1 MHFMYS
7 ISSSLANKTLDTLH
21 NVVSTTLPTWLFQRL
36 VSPLEH
42 QLTQSEIECV
52 CNEGNASSE
61 AVIDGQHRNSVTKKL
76 CTPVFLNLSV

>member
-1 MHFMYS
+1 MN
-7 ISSSLANKTLDTLH
+7 IKTIY
-21 NVVSTTLPTWLFQRL
+21 
-36 VSPLEH
+36 

-61 AVIDGQHRNSVTKKL
+61 AVIDGLDTQHRNSVTKKL